1 MPYRD
6 AKLTRL
12 LQDSLSGGGSVA
24 LVVTLRSEAPYVD
37 ETIGTLRFAQRAKA
51 IPVRLHRI
59 PAAADGTEALRVLL
73 RSTQVCMHSHR
84 NHTAITPQSH
94 RDHTAITPRSHR
106 DHTAIT
112 PQSHRDHTAIT
123 PQSHRD
129 HTHAPLHT
137 GRARACEAR
146 RRASTAADRG
156 ASGGRRWH
164 LRAWFMLTPASHAS
178 RAAEPELAD
187 IACDPTAGELGR
199 RVMEGRGERGGGG
212 GWRGW
217 RG

>member
-84 NHTAITPQSH
+84 NHTAIASQSH

-106 DHTAIT
+106 DHIAIT
-112 PQSHRDHTAIT
+112 PMLRYTQEELAH
-123 PQSHRD
+123 
-129 HTHAPLHT
+129 
-137 GRARACEAR
+137 AR
-146 RRASTAADRG
+146 RA
-156 ASGGRRWH
+156 
-164 LRAWFMLTPASHAS
+164 
-178 RAAEPELAD
+178 
-187 IACDPTAGELGR
+187 
-199 RVMEGRGERGGGG
+199 VERLQRQIEEQAVGGGG
-212 GWRGW
+212 TSERGSCSLPPLTPLA
-217 RG
+217 RQNRNLRISLAIQRLVS